1 MSVFKPF
8 ITSDVIVSPFKVNKS
23 FTFRGTELNKI
34 GKIDRYIGRNVT
46 ASLWASGSYSTGQIT
61 PQDQVLVYHSIREL
75 YYSNYLLN
83 PDGSPAA
90 TASFNTD
97 GTITGAA
104 YTPNYYNYLTST
116 LPANRYFPTTQ
127 NSIIGMIS
135 IPSNFF
141 GEYIKP
147 GTFYWASPSGSI
159 TDDGEGNL
167 LFTSASNVIFSL
179 SSSGGGATTIT
190 PTIATGMSVNSTNGI
205 SYNSGTGAINLIP
218 NNIFTSASITFT
230 ITGSAD
236 SLDQPVDFYLS
247 SSEGLSSVYSGISP
261 VFLGTNFSGSFNATL
276 NTGVDYYF
284 YYVCSGTFDIAFA
297 FQLNATSQLLP
308 QPIDIGNIFYEH
320 GIAALTKALDSTII
334 SFVTSSNVTCSFSSS
349 LTIYE
354 TQYKCTIRENEFNF
368 SNNPSLLS
376 GSISISNGSGS
387 IFPQPGSGKLND
399 NVTGSYFSPYITTV
413 GLYNNNKELLAV
425 AKLAQPLP
433 ISQVTDTSILI
444 NFDF

>member
-1 MSVFKPF
+1 MSVFKSF
-8 ITSDVIVSPFKVNKS
+8 ITSDVIVSPFEVNKS
-23 FTFRGTELNKI
+23 FTFTGNELTASNVE
-34 GKIDRYIGRNVT
+34 IDRYIGRNITTLPWV
-46 ASLWASGSYSTGQIT
+46 SGSYPTGQIT

-116 LPANRYFPTTQ
+116 LLANRYFPTTQ

-135 IPSNFF
+135 IPSNLF

-179 SSSGGGATTIT
+179 SSSVTPATTIT

-218 NNIFTSASITFT
+218 NNVFPSASITFT

-261 VFLGTNFSGSFNATL
+261 VFGGTDFSGSFNATL

-284 YYVCSGTFDIAFA
+284 YYVCSNTNGIAFA

-320 GIAALTKALDSTII
+320 GIAALTKGVDSTITN
-334 SFVTSSNVTCSFSSS
+334 FVTSSNATCSFSSS
-349 LTIYE
+349 VTIYE
-354 TQYKCTIRENEFNF
+354 TQYKCTMRENEFNF
-368 SNNPSLLS
+368 SQNPTIVS
-376 GSISISNGSGS
+376 GSTNSG
-387 IFPQPGSGKLND
+387 IVYNFA
-399 NVTGSYFSPYITTV
+399 TGSYFSPYVTTV
-413 GLYNNNKELLAV
+413 GLYDNAYNLLAV

-433 ISQVTDTSILI
+433 TSAVTDTSILV
-444 NFDF
+444 NLDL